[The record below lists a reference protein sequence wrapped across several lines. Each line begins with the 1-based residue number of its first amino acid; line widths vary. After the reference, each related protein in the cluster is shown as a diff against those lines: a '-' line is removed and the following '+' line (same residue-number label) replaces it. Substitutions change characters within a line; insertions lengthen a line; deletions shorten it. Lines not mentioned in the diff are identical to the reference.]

1 MNFIRR
7 ESEKVEKANY
17 IDKLYELVGAMTVKR
32 VEKEKETK
40 LSRRTLKMISLTQSL
55 FNAIKLF

>member
-1 MNFIRR
+1 M
-7 ESEKVEKANY
+7 EKANY